1 MNSIRPSAIGNKTWL
16 FVGEA
21 DAGDRAAI
29 VYTVIESCRRR
40 GIDPYTYL
48 KDVLTRL
55 PGMTNQQ
62 IRTVT
67 PAAWAEARAREQRA
81 TAA

>member
-1 MNSIRPSAIGNKTWL
+1 MLFGNPHNRENWL

-21 DAGDRAAI
+21 DPGDRAAI

-40 GIDPYTYL
+40 GIDPYAYL
-48 KDVLTRL
+48 KNLPTRL
-55 PGMTNQQ
+55 PGMTNQL

-67 PAAWAEARAREQRA
+67 PTAWAEARAREQRA
-81 TAA
+81 NAA